1 MPRGR
6 RGGEAGRGRGGA
18 TPLPPGEEQ
27 PSRFADPLDEIKD
40 NLGAGVELVESAVV
54 VPIAED
60 FCYYDRYYNW
70 MDSEL
75 KKHQGGR
82 NSMCLTLHLV
92 HLRILQVIRNCN
104 TSFDPLI

>member
-1 MPRGR
+1 MRDKLR
-6 RGGEAGRGRGGA
+6 ARKA
-18 TPLPPGEEQ
+18 TAAAALSPPGEEQ

-40 NLGAGVELVESAVV
+40 NLGSGVELVESAVV

-60 FCYYDRYYNW
+60 FCYYDRYYSNW